1 MRGDKRLVPDVDDLR
16 FFPGGPQ
23 ASRSAASPSTRLTG
37 VGVGVGVGVGGSG
50 GGGVGG
56 GGGERPRSASSLS
69 PVDLLASPRLE
80 ATLEQLVN
88 SFVQEDKA
96 RLAARSA
103 GTFFL
108 SVNK

>member
-23 ASRSAASPSTRLTG
+23 ASRSAASPSTRLT
-37 VGVGVGVGVGGSG
+37 GVGVGVGVGGSG